1 MRSRK
6 AQRHQNAQ
14 VSPATPK
21 NRSVRNRLPLLGAI
35 AILGGLSAACTPVV
49 GSGTGTT
56 TTTSTTLA
64 TNPEQ
69 PIITSFAAST
79 SIGTSPALVT
89 FNWTASDANGDALV
103 CKLDG
108 NGDGT
113 DDVTINNC
121 EFGGSRNVSVSLDDP
136 AVAQTIT
143 ARLIVEDGNSSAAV
157 STIDFLLQ
165 PGPVEPF
172 NITLRGADLL
182 PVAAQPAF
190 NAAAAKWEQILTRG
204 VPDFGQ
210 VPTSC
215 IPAGTAPIASV
226 DDIVID
232 VSVVPI
238 DGVNGIL
245 GQAGPTCVSL
255 STELGLH
262 GTIEFD
268 SADVNAMLTN
278 GTFSRVVLH
287 EMAHVLGFGTLW
299 DTTSIGGSRNLT
311 QGQGGGNPRFI
322 GGRSVAEWSQ
332 LGGLSGVPLE
342 NTGGPGTVGSH
353 WKESIF
359 GNELMTGFISPSSN
373 PLSRLSIAQFAD
385 LGYNVDVSQAE
396 AYSVPG
402 FGFLRSAVQSQGS
415 PIEGIMLDPPIN
427 TTR

>member
-1 MRSRK
+1 MRLRK
-6 AQRHQNAQ
+6 VHIHQTAH
-14 VSPATPK
+14 ARLTRRK
-21 NRSVRNRLPLLGAI
+21 NPSVRNRLPVLGAI
-35 AILGGLSAACTPVV
+35 AVLGGIAAACTPVV
-49 GSGTGTT
+49 GPGT

-64 TNPEQ
+64 TTPEQ
-69 PIITSFAAST
+69 PVIASFAAST

-89 FNWTASDANGDALV
+89 FNWAASDPNGDALV
-103 CKLDG
+103 CKIDG

-113 DDVTINNC
+113 DDAIINNC
-121 EFGGSRNVSVSLDDP
+121 ELGGSRNVSVTLDDP

-143 ARLIVEDGNSSAAV
+143 ARLIVEDGNTSAAV
-157 STIDFLLQ
+157 RTTDFLLQ
-165 PGPVEPF
+165 PGPTELF

-190 NAAAAKWEQILTRG
+190 NGAAAKWEQILTRG
-204 VPDFGQ
+204 VADFGE
-210 VPTSC
+210 VPTTC
-215 IPAGTAPIASV
+215 LPAGTAPIASV

-268 SADVNAMLTN
+268 SADVTAMLAN

-299 DTTSIGGSRNLT
+299 NTTSIGGTRTLAE
-311 QGQGGGNPRFI
+311 GQGSANPRFI
-322 GGRSVAEWSQ
+322 GARSVAEWSQ

-342 NTGGPGTVGSH
+342 NTGGAGTVGSH
-353 WKESIF
+353 WKETIF
-359 GNELMTGFISPSSN
+359 GTELMTGYISPSSN
-373 PLSRLSIAQFAD
+373 PLSRLTIAQFAD
-385 LGYNVDVSQAE
+385 LGYHVDVSQAD

-402 FGFLRSAVQSQGS
+402 CGFLRSAIASQDA
-415 PIEGIMLDPPIN
+415 PIEGIMLNPPIN